1 MGKFRYKR
9 SVPLDHE
16 QQRRIYLHSR
26 RYRSLPLAQRKRIDA
41 LCCRAG
47 GEYAEALKE
56 FVTTDRGATEVC
68 GKHFISKST
77 LVRIVKRYYM
87 EFSETM

>member
-1 MGKFRYKR
+1 MGKFRYKHT
-9 SVPLDHE
+9 VPLDYE
-16 QQRRIYLHSR
+16 QQRRIYLQSR

-41 LCCRAG
+41 LCRKTG

-68 GKHFISKST
+68 GKYFISQST
-77 LVRIVKRYYM
+77 LVRIVRRYYM